1 MRIKGPFIHF
11 FELNTFSVKEL
22 QRAAAVERQQ
32 MWLCTHLKSQGL
44 FTIRNERRKYY
55 CARLWIQSHGL
66 DMGRMFLFVCLKQH
80 VFVLK
85 APPFDRITAEGKN
98 VRSATD
104 VSFEGG
110 LAKQNAVW
118 HKNSLLCTI
127 ISWEQ
132 DFSSVYVT
140 FNVSFLGCNLF
151 TFLALKW
158 W

>member
-80 VFVLK
+80 VFV
-85 APPFDRITAEGKN
+85 FE
-98 VRSATD
+98 SAALWQNN
-104 VSFEGG
+104 SGG
-110 LAKQNAVW
+110 EECSKRHWREFRRGIGEAKRRLT
-118 HKNSLLCTI
+118 NSLLCTI